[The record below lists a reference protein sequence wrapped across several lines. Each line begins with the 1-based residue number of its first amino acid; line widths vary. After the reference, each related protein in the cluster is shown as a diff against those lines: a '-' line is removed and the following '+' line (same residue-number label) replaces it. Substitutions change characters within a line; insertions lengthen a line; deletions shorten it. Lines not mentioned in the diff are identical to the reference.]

1 MESYKV
7 LSCREAFRQHAMDL
21 PLPEACAPHQPHWML
36 RDESL
41 RDWIA
46 ELQQEYLRL
55 RLAGGEPLNGEPIGP
70 EAVIRWLG
78 FTHREEPRGF
88 LGYLAFTVSM
98 VLATTREAAGVRCE
112 LLRLHRQARGTMG
125 VRS

>member
-1 MESYKV
+1 MKSYKV

-21 PLPEACAPHQPHWML
+21 PLPEAHWML
-36 RDESL
+36 REESL

-46 ELQQEYLRL
+46 ELQQEYSRL
-55 RLAGGEPLNGEPIGP
+55 RLAGGKPLDGEPIEP
-70 EAVIRWLG
+70 EAVIRRLG

-98 VLATTREAAGVRCE
+98 VLATTREAAHVRCE
-112 LLRLHRQARGTMG
+112 LVRLHRQARGTMG